1 MDIPFLS
8 DGFRGSAPY
17 IDAHRGKTFVIYVE
31 GDAFKDVACDRLV
44 QDIALLH
51 TLGVRLVLVFG
62 CRAQARQALFDAGRT
77 RRLHAGRWVVDSE
90 DMALIAEQAQRLRLL
105 IEAHFS
111 MGLPNTPLHG
121 LDIAT
126 VSGNFVMARPFGIHD
141 GIDTLYAGDV
151 RHIRHDAIRTLLD
164 QNAITLISPIGYS
177 STGEL
182 FDLEATEVAEH
193 VAIALQA
200 DKLIML
206 GRDTGLT
213 DTNGHLL
220 RQMMPE
226 AAEAVVTHP
235 EQQRYLKAACAAARR
250 GVDRTHLLSW
260 VDKDA
265 LLAELFTRDGVGTMI
280 TQQTYEVLRGAGS
293 EDIGGLLALLRPLE
307 ARQILVPRTRERL
320 EQQIDDYVVIVR
332 DGMTIGCAALHT
344 FENATIG
351 ELACVAVHDDYRRG
365 KRGSR
370 LLEAIENKA
379 VEQGVD
385 ALFILT
391 THTSHWFVEHGF
403 VPADVEVLPMQRRA
417 TYNPQRNSKIMV
429 KSLKRL
435 AASIS
440 LVKGH

>member
-17 IDAHRGKTFVIYVE
+17 IDAHRGRTFVLYVE
-31 GDAFKDVACDRLV
+31 GDAFEHAACDRLV

-62 CRAQARQALFDAGRT
+62 CRAQARQALLEAGRP
-77 RRLHAGRWVVDSE
+77 RSIHAGRWVLDSE
-90 DMALIAEQAQRLRLL
+90 DMTVVAEQAQRLRLL
-105 IEAHFS
+105 IEAYFS

-126 VSGNFVMARPFGIHD
+126 VSGNFIVARPFGIRD

-151 RHIRHDAIRTLLD
+151 RHVRHDVIRSLLA
-164 QNAITLISPIGYS
+164 QNAIVLISPIGYS

-182 FDLEATEVAEH
+182 FDLEATEVAQH

-206 GRDTGLT
+206 GRESGLT
-213 DTNGHLL
+213 DANGHLL

-226 AAEAVVTHP
+226 EAEMTVTQP
-235 EQQRYLKAACAAARR
+235 EQQRYLRAACEAARH
-250 GVDRTHLLSW
+250 GVKRTHLLSW
-260 VDKDA
+260 IDRDA

-280 TQQTYEVLRGAGS
+280 TQQTYEVLRGANSG
-293 EDIGGLLALLRPLE
+293 DIGGLLALLRPLE
-307 ARQILVPRTRERL
+307 ERKILIPRTRERL

-332 DGMTIGCAALHT
+332 DGMTIGCAALHV
-344 FENATIG
+344 FEGADVG

-365 KRGSR
+365 ERGSR
-370 LLEAIENKA
+370 LLEAIEA
-379 VEQGVD
+379 RAIDLGLS

-403 VPADVEVLPMQRRA
+403 VPAHVDALPMQRQQA
-417 TYNPQRNSKIMV
+417 YNPQRNSIIMV
-429 KSLKRL
+429 KSLKRPTT
-435 AASIS
+435 SIP
-440 LVKGH
+440 LTKGR